1 MRFVCVSD
9 EEVGSPTSQA
19 LFEQLAPHLTEALVF
34 EAGRKRDQ
42 IVTRRKGGGVFTL
55 TVHGRAAHAGADH
68 ASGVN
73 AIHGLARLIPRIEAL
88 TDPGRGVTLNVGLI
102 EGGTAKNTVPD
113 RAQCVIDAR
122 FCTREDADAVGEE
135 LQRIATDPFGD
146 DPDAPERLRAIRVEL
161 GGGVTRPPMEADAAS
176 TALRT
181 RYEACASA
189 VGLETGEAPL
199 QGGGSDA
206 NLLSAA
212 GVPSIDGLG
221 PYGELFHN
229 PGEWSSLSSLE
240 RRTKA
245 LALYLERS
253 LER

>member
-1 MRFVCVSD
+1 
-9 EEVGSPTSQA
+9 
-19 LFEQLAPHLTEALVF
+19 
-34 EAGRKRDQ
+34 
-42 IVTRRKGGGVFTL
+42 
-55 TVHGRAAHAGADH
+55 
-68 ASGVN
+68 
-73 AIHGLARLIPRIEAL
+73 
-88 TDPGRGVTLNVGLI
+88 
-102 EGGTAKNTVPD
+102 
-113 RAQCVIDAR
+113 
-122 FCTREDADAVGEE
+122 
-135 LQRIATDPFGD
+135 
-146 DPDAPERLRAIRVEL
+146 
-161 GGGVTRPPMEADAAS
+161 MEADAAS